1 MLVPKSLWTL
11 HGSITSCLQPRK
23 AGHFPKAG
31 AVPSVFSFRPPMSP
45 KWEYEAR
52 RRIERKRDVCP
63 RRHLCD
69 KWWSHSLSEA
79 GRKRGEEVT
88 TQAKFVPGGFFVFS
102 GCTWKS
108 TGFVHAVCMRGED
121 WEILGVQEAR
131 LSWTAIDCILF
142 SFQVL
147 FQTSDNPTWVSRIQT
162 QTRDRTQNSH
172 RDTGGIRGVYCGRW
186 RCMHTYHSRNSAFLT
201 FSCGLFFF

>member
-1 MLVPKSLWTL
+1 MVKWAQEALVICHSSGWLIELPRPQQPTVWCIEHFLQENFAFMLVPKSLWTFP
-11 HGSITSCLQPRK
+11 GSTTSYLQPRK
-23 AGHFPKAG
+23 AGHFPIAG

-63 RRHLCD
+63 RRRLCD
-69 KWWSHSLSEA
+69 KWWGHSLSEA

-88 TQAKFVPGGFFVFS
+88 TQAKFVPGGLFVFS

-108 TGFVHAVCMRGED
+108 TGFVHAVRMLGED

-142 SFQVL
+142 SFSSTL
-147 FQTSDNPTWVSRIQT
+147 SDER
-162 QTRDRTQNSH
+162 
-172 RDTGGIRGVYCGRW
+172 
-186 RCMHTYHSRNSAFLT
+186 
-201 FSCGLFFF
+201 